1 MPRKTIKIAGG
12 GGYSKP
18 TYPKNPTSEI
28 KTIKG
33 VKKSVPIT
41 KPYPKTAPVVKP
53 MTNLSNGRKVGNG
66 ARITTLE
73 NPNATQK
80 KAGNIVQQGSVPV
93 GTNVNQANN
102 SGPSGTSPL
111 QKAVNN
117 TYKKEPQATK
127 TSDLPTTRN
136 VIKAAR
142 KEGTDGRKIK
152 KIAGTSGVPGIASKT
167 QSPGISGGNT
177 SPEGPPGN
185 RLQHQT
191 IGETLNVVKT
201 KVTKAENPALTPG
214 ENQTTTGQPV
224 NIGKSGKKG
233 GNIPDIPKQPKGGG
247 QQGGGNPGKKA
258 ARKLKNKI
266 IPIDLNDPSKGTKTI
281 TILKNDPNKSKKN
294 TLNNLPK
301 VEPKPKPKTPKISKT
316 TPAKILPKQPNGRP
330 LKKTV
335 QTNLN
340 GTDPISEVPVQVVKK
355 QRPKTKV
362 TPTTEV
368 PPVVTIDVPKKNP
381 KPKLPPPKVPKK
393 QPPPEKRPK
402 PKEKT
407 PTNPMPVVTIVPK
420 VIIPPQTPTGR
431 PVKNNPKKIIG
442 IDPGCAVLRGPGD
455 SDMWALPR
463 MVNGKIVPGSSNFSI
478 RVAKVVTYG
487 NATIARVHRGGPR
500 GGQVNP
506 PTITEIKFKEGAKLF
521 QVQWLEKP
529 PEAGTFVFRN
539 IPNTG
544 IPAALNP
551 NNINSGGFFMSP
563 KKNGEWQIF
572 QSVTGHLGG
581 GNMMT
586 ASTQFGSNGT
596 GAMLGAIRTEQSLTN
611 SYGIANGM
619 SGKEL
624 TEALAMRRSELVMM
638 AQIARASGI
647 LEVGGRMAPY
657 GPNGEQLLTGTLAK
671 HWKQMSARVTIGDPN
686 YGGGSSMEVG
696 LRAKQGSN
704 FNWNVNIGYGDSGE
718 ARVTFGIDLL
728 PSFNR

>member
-1 MPRKTIKIAGG
+1 MPRKTIKVAGG

-28 KTIKG
+28 KVIKG
-33 VKKSVPIT
+33 VKKSVPI
-41 KPYPKTAPVVKP
+41 KRPYPKTPSVVKP
-53 MTNLSNGRKVGNG
+53 MTNLSNGRKVGKG

-102 SGPSGTSPL
+102 SGPSGTNPL

-117 TYKKEPQATK
+117 TYIKEPQATK

-136 VIKAAR
+136 VIKAAK

-152 KIAGTSGVPGIASKT
+152 KIAGTSGVPGIASKI
-167 QSPGISGGNT
+167 QLPGISGGNT

-191 IGETLNVVKT
+191 FGETLNVVKT

-281 TILKNDPNKSKKN
+281 TILKNDPKKSNKN

-301 VEPKPKPKTPKISKT
+301 VEPKPKAKKPKIEKT
-316 TPAKILPKQPNGRP
+316 MPAKILPKQTNGRL
-330 LKKTV
+330 LKKAV

-340 GTDPISEVPVQVVKK
+340 GTTDPISELPVQKVKP
-355 QRPKTKV
+355 RPKTKV

-368 PPVVTIDVPKKNP
+368 TTPVVTIVPKKKP
-381 KPKLPPPKVPKK
+381 KPKLPPKKEPKK

-402 PKEKT
+402 KQIIIVDPIVDPIPQK
-407 PTNPMPVVTIVPK
+407 PTGRKVKNPK
-420 VIIPPQTPTGR
+420 VIID
-431 PVKNNPKKIIG
+431 IE
-442 IDPGCAVLRGPGD
+442 PGCAVLSGPGD
-455 SDMWALPR
+455 SGMWALPR
-463 MVNGKIVPGSSNFSI
+463 MINGKMVPGTSNFGI

-487 NATIARVHRGGPR
+487 QATTARVTRGGPR
-500 GGQVNP
+500 GPQVNP
-506 PTITEIKFKEGAKLF
+506 QTVSRIEFPEEAFLL
-521 QVQWLEKP
+521 QVQWLERP

-539 IPNTG
+539 IPSTG

-572 QSVTGHLGG
+572 QSITGHLGG

-586 ASTQFGSNGT
+586 ASAQYGSNGP
-596 GAMLGAIRTEQSLTN
+596 GLMLGGIQTKQSLTN

-647 LEVGGRMAPY
+647 WEVGGAMRAY
-657 GPNGEQLLTGTLAK
+657 GPKGERLLTGTLA
-671 HWKQMSARVTIGDPN
+671 HHYKQMSIRGTIGDPN
-686 YGGGSSMEVG
+686 YGGGASVEVG

-704 FNWNVNIGYGDSGE
+704 INWNVNIGYGDSGE
-718 ARVTFGIDLL
+718 GRVTFGIDLL
-728 PSFNR
+728 PFFNR